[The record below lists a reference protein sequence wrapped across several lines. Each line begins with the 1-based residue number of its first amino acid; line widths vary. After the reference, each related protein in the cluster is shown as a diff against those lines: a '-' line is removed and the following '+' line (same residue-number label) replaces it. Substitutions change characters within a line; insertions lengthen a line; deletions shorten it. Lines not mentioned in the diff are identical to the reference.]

1 MKNHLFIGTAAAVA
15 FAAGLAHSAQLS
27 QPGSGKPGPAIQS
40 QALPAIADFGGEKA
54 VTRSSRD
61 ATLAFPFPAEIAE
74 ILVRGGQPVKKG
86 DLILRARDEEYRY
99 QRDLQKLL
107 ADSDLDVQKAQ
118 AALDQAKVELDAQ
131 TELREKKMGGNKV
144 EFDRARLTHVVKQV
158 ELEIAR
164 NQLEQ
169 QKMQLKFREAQLDRN
184 YLRAPFDG
192 RVDEVV
198 VDVGDVK
205 KDSEKVARVVSVNP
219 LWIDVPTPTAQ
230 TITLGLKNG
239 DPAWAV
245 LDMPGD
251 PVVSRGK
258 VIEVGAEADPAS
270 NTRRVRVELPNPN
283 EHPGGLTAWVRFQP
297 PRGRWAERLAPEGPV
312 LTAEKPR

>member
-1 MKNHLFIGTAAAVA
+1 MKNFLFIGAAAA
-15 FAAGLAHSAQLS
+15 MAISAGFAHSAQLA
-27 QPGSGKPGPAIQS
+27 QPGAKGGAAGAQTPAM
-40 QALPAIADFGGEKA
+40 PPIADFGGEKA

-74 ILVRGGQPVKKG
+74 IVARGGQPVKKG

-118 AALDQAKVELDAQ
+118 AALDQAKVELDGQ
-131 TELREKKMGGNKV
+131 TELRDKKMGGSKL
-144 EFDRARLTHVVKQV
+144 EYDRARTTYVVKVV
-158 ELEIAR
+158 ELEIAK

-169 QKMQLKFREAQLDRN
+169 QKIQLKFREAQLDRN
-184 YLRAPFDG
+184 SLRAPFDG
-192 RVDEVV
+192 RVAEVV

-205 KDSEKVARVVSVNP
+205 KDSDRVARVVSVNP

-230 TITLGLKNG
+230 TITLNLKNG
-239 DPAWAV
+239 DPAWVV
-245 LDMPGD
+245 LDIPGD
-251 PVVSRGK
+251 AVVGRGK
-258 VIEVGAEADPAS
+258 VIEVAAEADPAS

-283 EHPGGLTAWVRFQP
+283 EHPAGLTAWVRFQP
-297 PRGRWAERLAPEGPV
+297 PTGKWAERLAPQGPV
-312 LTAEKPR
+312 LAAEKPR